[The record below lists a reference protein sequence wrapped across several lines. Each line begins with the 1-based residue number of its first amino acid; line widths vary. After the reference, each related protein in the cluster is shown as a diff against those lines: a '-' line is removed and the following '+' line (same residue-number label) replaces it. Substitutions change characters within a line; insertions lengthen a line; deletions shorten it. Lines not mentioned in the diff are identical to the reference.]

1 MTEAE
6 AQAFLDQLARDQAAQ
21 NRSAPV
27 QAGDVADLMRR
38 NPEDVEAVMAAYTD
52 QYARRGATTDHR
64 AFDSQSGAY
73 STNADPRT
81 EPGYGVVAQRG
92 TYAGLLP
99 SFQNQYAQ
107 RYAMTRP
114 NTVPILGQTQPGV
127 STTNPVSSQ
136 NQYRDRILAYR
147 QRGRY

>member
-1 MTEAE
+1 MTDAE
-6 AQAFLDQLARDQAAQ
+6 AQAFLEEISRREGVPIQE
-21 NRSAPV
+21 
-27 QAGDVADLMRR
+27 GDIADLVRR
-38 NPEDVEAVMAAYTD
+38 NPEDVDVVKALYAD
-52 QYARRGATTDHR
+52 QYNRRGAPTEHR

-81 EPGYGVVAQRG
+81 EPGYGVAAQRG